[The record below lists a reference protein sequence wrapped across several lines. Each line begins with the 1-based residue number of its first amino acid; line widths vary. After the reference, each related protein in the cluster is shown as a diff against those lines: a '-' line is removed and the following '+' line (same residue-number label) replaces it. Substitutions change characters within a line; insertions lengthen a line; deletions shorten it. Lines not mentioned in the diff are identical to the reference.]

1 MPEVAN
7 YFSTEQDP
15 YLNPDTGILA
25 NIPGLETQ
33 GELDRFE
40 EILFQANFEEATLY
54 AQNLVDFNLDAWKVI
69 HRICFSDVYQWA
81 GETRTVRISK
91 GTTVFAYPEHIE
103 SESSRIF
110 AELNNLLVTEKLTLD
125 KAAELFADIN
135 VLHPFR
141 EGNGRTQRILFSDV
155 LRRIGY
161 LVDYN
166 LTSQDEMIE
175 AMIHGYSANY
185 EPIKRLMHKVSLKE
199 SS

>member
-7 YFSTEQDP
+7 YFSPEQDP
-15 YLNPDTGILA
+15 YLNPGTGILA

-33 GELDRFE
+33 DELDRFE

-54 AQNLVDFNLDAWKVI
+54 AQNLANFNLDAWKGI

-110 AELNNLLVTEKLTLD
+110 TELNNLLVTEKLTLD

-161 LVDYN
+161 LVDYS

-175 AMIHGYSANY
+175 AMIHGYNANY
-185 EPIKRLMHKVSLKE
+185 EPLKKLMHKVSLKE

>member
-1 MPEVAN
+1 MPEVDN
-7 YFSTEQDP
+7 YFSPEQDP
-15 YLNPDTGILA
+15 YLNPDTGILE

-33 GELDRFE
+33 DELDRFE
-40 EILFQANFEEATLY
+40 EILFQANFEEAALY
-54 AQNLVDFNLDAWKVI
+54 VKNLAYFNLDAWKVI
-69 HRICFSDVYQWA
+69 HQICFSDVYNWA

-103 SESSRIF
+103 SESNRIF
-110 AELNNLLVTEKLTLD
+110 VELDRLLGTEELTLD

-141 EGNGRTQRILFSDV
+141 EGNGRTQRILYSDV

-166 LTSQDEMIE
+166 LTSQVEMIE
-175 AMIHGYSANY
+175 AMIHGYNANY
-185 EPIKRLMHKVSLKE
+185 EPIKKLMHNISRKE
-199 SS
+199 NS

>member
-7 YFSTEQDP
+7 YFSPEQDP
-15 YLNPDTGILA
+15 YLNSDTGILA
-25 NIPGLETQ
+25 NIPRLETQ
-33 GELDRFE
+33 DELDRFE

-54 AQNLVDFNLDAWKVI
+54 AQNLVDFNLAAWKVI

-110 AELNNLLVTEKLTLD
+110 VELNNLLVTEKLTLD

-185 EPIKRLMHKVSLKE
+185 EPIKKLMHKVSLKE